1 LSPEGDDPI
10 AGGMRERDQ
19 GVKRLASVELRD
31 LTKRFGPVTVVDNVA
46 LRIDHG
52 QLVCLLGPSGCG
64 KTTTL
69 RLIAGFLEPTSGEI
83 HVGDRLVSSVARTLP
98 PEQRKMSMIFQSYAL
113 WPHMTVAEN
122 ITYGLRL
129 RKLDRD
135 TIGKKLKAILQTTK
149 LEALAERYPGELS
162 GGQQQRVALARA
174 LVVEPETLL
183 LDEPLSNL
191 DANLREEMRFEI
203 RRLHD
208 EYRYTTVYVTH
219 DQSEAMTTA
228 DLIAV
233 MSGGKID
240 QLGTPEDIY
249 DRPQSEFVAR
259 FIGSSNVIKGTAR
272 DENHILF
279 SGATFRVVGARL
291 SANQDAAVAI
301 RQHDIQLS
309 TSAPAS
315 ADNTVKATVT
325 RQVFLGANRDY
336 VVETAD
342 GTTLRAVTSP
352 QAAFPPGTEVW
363 LTLPAERCRALLR

>member
-1 LSPEGDDPI
+1 
-10 AGGMRERDQ
+10 M
-19 GVKRLASVELRD
+19 ASVELRG
-31 LTKRFGPVTVVDNVA
+31 LTKRFGSHAAVDDVS

-69 RLIAGFLEPTSGEI
+69 RLIAGFLEPSEGEI
-83 HVGDRLVSSVARTLP
+83 RVGDRVVSSAARTLP

-113 WPHMTVAEN
+113 WPHMTVTEN
-122 ITYGLRL
+122 IVYGLRL

-135 TIGKKLKAILQTTK
+135 TIAKKLSAILETTRI
-149 LEALAERYPGELS
+149 EALARRYPGELS

-174 LVVEPETLL
+174 LIVEPETLL

-233 MSGGKID
+233 MNGGTID

-259 FIGSSNVIKGTAR
+259 FIGASNVINGTAR
-272 DENHILF
+272 DHNHVSF
-279 SGATFRVVGARL
+279 AGATLQVVGAKL
-291 SANQDAAVAI
+291 NAGQKAVVAI

-309 TSAPAS
+309 TKAPAMP
-315 ADNTVKATVT
+315 ANAVKAIVK
-325 RQVFLGANRDY
+325 RQVFLGASRDY
-336 VVETAD
+336 MVEAQD
-342 GTTLRAVTSP
+342 GTTLRVVTPTDSAVSKG
-352 QAAFPPGTEVW
+352 AEVW
-363 LTLPAERCRALLR
+363 LTLPAERCRALGR

>member
-1 LSPEGDDPI
+1 
-10 AGGMRERDQ
+10 
-19 GVKRLASVELRD
+19 LASVELRG
-31 LTKRFGPVTVVDNVA
+31 LTKRYGSLAVVDDVS

-52 QLVCLLGPSGCG
+52 KLVCLLGPSGCG

-69 RLIAGFLEPTSGEI
+69 RLIAGFLEPSGGEI
-83 HVGDRLVSSVARTLP
+83 HVGDRVVSSRERTLP
-98 PEQRKMSMIFQSYAL
+98 PEQRQMSMIFQSYAL

-122 ITYGLRL
+122 IVYGLRL

-135 TIGKKLKAILQTTK
+135 TIARKLAAILATAK
-149 LEALAERYPGELS
+149 LEPLAQRYPGELS

-174 LVVEPETLL
+174 LIVEPQTLL

-233 MSGGKID
+233 MNAGRID
-240 QLGTPEDIY
+240 QLGSPEDIY

-259 FIGSSNVIKGTAR
+259 FIGASNIVKGVAR
-272 DENHILF
+272 DHDHVAF
-279 SGATFRVVGARL
+279 AGATLRVTGASL
-291 SANQDAAVAI
+291 TAGQNAAVAI
-301 RQHDIQLS
+301 RQHDIGLA
-309 TSAPAS
+309 TTAPAD
-315 ADNTVKATVT
+315 AENVVPAVVR
-325 RQVFLGANRDY
+325 RQVFLGASRDY
-336 VVETAD
+336 LVEAAD
-342 GTTLRAVTSP
+342 GTTLRVVTAPDNIVAEGSAVHL
-352 QAAFPPGTEVW
+352 ALPP
-363 LTLPAERCRALLR
+363 ERCRALER